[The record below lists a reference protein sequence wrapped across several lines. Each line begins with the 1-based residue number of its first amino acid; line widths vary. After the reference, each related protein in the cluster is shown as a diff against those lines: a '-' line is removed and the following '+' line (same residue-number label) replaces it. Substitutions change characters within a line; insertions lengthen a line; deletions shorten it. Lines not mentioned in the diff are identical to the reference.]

1 VPLQFGSSDIL
12 NLAPTPNVPPKNSRS
27 PTPPDNSRQRFATP
41 LPIKISQRIMPTTR
55 ESRAAKPVR
64 YSVDPYQTLDSD
76 TEPRPT
82 NNHHEEDEDDE
93 YQVPEKP
100 GSSSRRGPPK
110 IPGQDA
116 SASDA
121 SSDSSEDEDE
131 EDEDVYDSGGEVPR
145 ARGNTRGRRGG
156 RGRISQQTSGH
167 RRDAAALITSTSTRV
182 HRRHEF
188 RGPKTGRKR
197 RRRAASEDT
206 NSDAEEGG
214 FLALKLPNPNVKL
227 TYRPRINQ
235 ATGKRERLFTTYGMN
250 TQALVIAT
258 GVRDR
263 SLGVP
268 AVPEEGSFEPNP
280 FWQEGQDELVDLG
293 DGRQRVERM
302 EYYDVNP
309 IDGTGSTAET
319 YMPSKNEDPIKC
331 IIGPGAEQ
339 KMLTFQRF
347 GVFNLKESGE
357 HKKGYTLN
365 AGGHVISMEW
375 APNRPKGT
383 EKIRF
388 LAHELCSG

>member
-1 VPLQFGSSDIL
+1 
-12 NLAPTPNVPPKNSRS
+12 
-27 PTPPDNSRQRFATP
+27 
-41 LPIKISQRIMPTTR
+41 MPTTR
-55 ESRAAKPVR
+55 GSRAVKPVR
-64 YSVDPYQTLDSD
+64 SSIDPYQALDSD
-76 TEPRPT
+76 TGS
-82 NNHHEEDEDDE
+82 
-93 YQVPEKP
+93 P
-100 GSSSRRGPPK
+100 GSSNRRDPSKVPER
-110 IPGQDA
+110 DA
-116 SASDA
+116 PALDA
-121 SSDSSEDEDE
+121 DSDSFEDEDE
-131 EDEDVYDSGGEVPR
+131 EDEDVYDSEGETPH
-145 ARGNTRGRRGG
+145 ARGNPRGSRRG
-156 RGRISQQTSGH
+156 RGRISQETSGR
-167 RRDAAALITSTSTRV
+167 RRDATALISSTSARV

-188 RGPKTGRKR
+188 RVPRTSRKR

-214 FLALKLPNPNVKL
+214 SLALKLPNPNVKL

-235 ATGKRERLFTTYGMN
+235 ATGKRERLITTYGMN
-250 TQALVIAT
+250 THALVIAT

-293 DGRQRVERM
+293 DGTQRIERM

-309 IDGTGSTAET
+309 VDGTGPTAET
-319 YMPSKNEDPIKC
+319 YVPSKNEEPIKC

-347 GVFNLKESGE
+347 GVFNLKESGG
-357 HKKGYTLN
+357 HKMGYILN

-383 EKIRF
+383 EKSRF
-388 LAHELCSG
+388 LVHELYSS

>member
-1 VPLQFGSSDIL
+1 M
-12 NLAPTPNVPPKNSRS
+12 
-27 PTPPDNSRQRFATP
+27 
-41 LPIKISQRIMPTTR
+41 PITR
-55 ESRAAKPVR
+55 GSRATKPVR
-64 YSVDPYQTLDSD
+64 YSVDPYQDLDSD
-76 TEPRPT
+76 AEPRPT
-82 NNHHEEDEDDE
+82 NNRHEEDEDDE
-93 YQVPEKP
+93 YQVLEKLGP
-100 GSSSRRGPPK
+100 SSRRGPPK
-110 IPGQDA
+110 IAGEDA

-121 SSDSSEDEDE
+121 NSDSSEDEE
-131 EDEDVYDSGGEVPR
+131 EDDEDVYDSEEETPR
-145 ARGNTRGRRGG
+145 ARGNPRGKG
-156 RGRISQQTSGH
+156 RGRGGISEQTSD
-167 RRDAAALITSTSTRV
+167 RRLISSTGARV

-188 RGPKTGRKR
+188 RAPRTSRKR
-197 RRRAASEDT
+197 RRRAASVDT

-214 FLALKLPNPNVKL
+214 SLTLKLPNPNVKL
-227 TYRPRINQ
+227 TYRPRVNQ

-250 TQALVIAT
+250 THALVIAT

-293 DGRQRVERM
+293 DGMQKVERM

-309 IDGTGSTAET
+309 IDGTGYTAET
-319 YMPSKNEDPIKC
+319 YMPSKDEEPIKC

-357 HKKGYTLN
+357 HKKGYILN
-365 AGGHVISMEW
+365 AGGHVVSMEW

-383 EKIRF
+383 EKSR
-388 LAHELCSG
+388 A